1 MRIRKARKID
11 LGTIA
16 EFNAL
21 LASETEGVD
30 LDRVRLRS
38 GVENMLRDESRGF
51 YLLAEFEGVAVGQLG
66 LTFEWS
72 DWRNGMFW
80 WLQSVYVKPEFR
92 RQGILRALYARVL
105 ELASESGACGVRLYV
120 EKDNRAAQSAYQKLG
135 LASTVFEMYED
146 DFVIKR
152 KSHRKPSD

>member
-1 MRIRKARKID
+1 MRIRRAQKID
-11 LGTIA
+11 IGTIT

-38 GVENMLRDESRGF
+38 GVENMLGDESRGF
-51 YLLAEFEGVAVGQLG
+51 YLLAELEGAPVGQLG

-80 WLQSVYVKPEFR
+80 WLQSVYVMPEYR
-92 RQGILRALYARVL
+92 RQGVLRALYARVL
-105 ELASESGACGVRLYV
+105 ELAAESGSCGVRLYV
-120 EKDNRAAQSAYQKLG
+120 EKDNRAAQSAYAKLG
-135 LASTVFEMYED
+135 LAPTVFEMYED

-152 KSHRKPSD
+152 RPHRDPGK